1 MSALAPHH
9 QRRRSDRPRSARSSA
24 RRVVATPALA
34 LVLAAGAATLAW
46 PVGPAF
52 AKSPSTSSGAGGAA
66 RTVSGAAATRTSSGA
81 DSRYFVDVAT
91 EDPALS
97 SYVNSHST
105 VALKALLTTGV
116 AFCDLLQR
124 GGGIDKAMTSVV
136 EGANSVE
143 ATTHLPRSVR
153 TFNSIDTAALLALC
167 PGDQRLVPASDR
179 SRLRAL
185 AHALAASQ
193 PAGLP

>member
-1 MSALAPHH
+1 
-9 QRRRSDRPRSARSSA
+9 
-24 RRVVATPALA
+24 VAAATVA
-34 LVLAAGAATLAW
+34 LAAGTVILTGSAG
-46 PVGPAF
+46 VAF
-52 AKSPSTSSGAGGAA
+52 AHTPAKT
-66 RTVSGAAATRTSSGA
+66 TSGAAATKPSSGA
-81 DSRYFVDVAT
+81 DSRYFIDVAT

-97 SYVNSHST
+97 SYVNARST

-124 GGGIDKAMTSVV
+124 GGGIDNAMTSVV

-143 ATTHLPRSVR
+143 ASTHLPRSVR
-153 TFNSIDTAALLALC
+153 TFNSIDAAALLALC

-185 AHALAASQ
+185 AKALAASQ

>member
-1 MSALAPHH
+1 MI
-9 QRRRSDRPRSARSSA
+9 
-24 RRVVATPALA
+24 VAAVGSGP
-34 LVLAAGAATLAW
+34 AGAFAATKGKKAAS
-46 PVGPAF
+46 GTA
-52 AKSPSTSSGAGGAA
+52 TSS
-66 RTVSGAAATRTSSGA
+66 A
-81 DSRYFVDVAT
+81 DSRYFIDVAT

-97 SYVNSHST
+97 SYVNSRST

-143 ATTHLPRSVR
+143 STTHLPRSVR

-167 PGDQRLVPASDR
+167 PADQRLVPASDR
-179 SRLRAL
+179 SRLKSL
-185 AHALAASQ
+185 AKALAASQ

>member
-1 MSALAPHH
+1 MPALAPHH
-9 QRRRSDRPRSARSSA
+9 QSRRGHRRGSARSSA
-24 RRVVATPALA
+24 RRVLAPSALV

-46 PVGPAF
+46 PAGPAF
-52 AKSPSTSSGAGGAA
+52 AESRSTSSEAGPSA
-66 RTVSGAAATRTSSGA
+66 RTASGAAATRTPSGA
-81 DSRYFVDVAT
+81 DSRYFIDVAT